1 MSDTAAQKPGTPKH
15 AKPAKPAKQ
24 QLSMARIKDSGRA
37 WFARHN
43 GVACVAIALA
53 FFAALLGIFLFC
65 AFSDFGGSADFIYNQ
80 F

>member
-1 MSDTAAQKPGTPKH
+1 MADTPTHKTGAPKA
-15 AKPAKPAKQ
+15 AKPAGPR
-24 QLSMARIKDSGRA
+24 LDMARIKDAGRS

-43 GVACVAIALA
+43 GVACAAIALI
-53 FFAALLGIFLFC
+53 FCAAVLGIFLFC